1 MKHEH
6 EYTDFETISEEPSEN
21 LERVRKTDRP
31 TLEDF
36 SKVFE
41 TLGFVQEYSESGDDT
56 EPNSFCMSMDKVV
69 GRTIVN
75 GVESLRTE
83 KLRLVFRYDSE
94 DFGDIDGDICNGLK
108 VSIEIRKRPT
118 FEETVYARPEDLEL
132 WTKLYLRTLAN
143 PGEVI

>member
-1 MKHEH
+1 MKHD
-6 EYTDFETISEEPSEN
+6 YTDFETISKEPLEN

-36 SKVFE
+36 SKVFD

-56 EPNSFCMSMDKVV
+56 EPNSFCRSMDKVV

-108 VSIEIRKRPT
+108 VSIEIRKQKV

-132 WTKLYLRTLAN
+132 WTSMYVRTLTN
-143 PGEVI
+143 PV